1 MQITILDR
9 QKKKKISKKK
19 IQRWMKKLCLRRW
32 GPKASREL
40 GVVLVTD
47 RTIHH
52 LNKTFRFKDKPT
64 DVLSFQNEDAFFS
77 GPGDIV
83 ISVET
88 AMAAAAQEG
97 MPFDL
102 KLKKL
107 LVHGFLHLCGYDH
120 ERSVLE
126 ARRMQAV
133 ERAYLKLLNS

>member
-1 MQITILDR
+1 M
-9 QKKKKISKKK
+9 
-19 IQRWMKKLCLRRW
+19 
-32 GPKASREL
+32 
-40 GVVLVTD
+40 LVTD